1 MTPSYLKNKQ
11 SQRSLRAC
19 LCPAFHL
26 DNKRPSVL
34 KEGQATPCYVRQ
46 GNVVHLLICV
56 NSLCTMHDPLTKL
69 TCVFTKK
76 EKNT

>member
-46 GNVVHLLICV
+46 GNAVHLLIC
-56 NSLCTMHDPLTKL
+56 CK
-69 TCVFTKK
+69 FTLYHA
-76 EKNT
+76 